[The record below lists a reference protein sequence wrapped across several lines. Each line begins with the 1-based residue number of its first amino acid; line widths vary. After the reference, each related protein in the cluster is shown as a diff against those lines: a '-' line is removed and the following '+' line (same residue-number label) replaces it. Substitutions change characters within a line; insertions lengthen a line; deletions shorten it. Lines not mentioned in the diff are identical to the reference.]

1 MVVIYH
7 WLEGV
12 EVDIFIDWTQYIHVC
27 KVIYKY
33 TCIGAYT
40 LAAVQ
45 KKDIL
50 TWFYKW
56 VVGQGLGTDGAK
68 LQLRNSILD

>member
-33 TCIGAYT
+33 TCIGAY
-40 LAAVQ
+40 LSSCAEKGYFNMV
-45 KKDIL
+45 L
-50 TWFYKW
+50 
-56 VVGQGLGTDGAK
+56 
-68 LQLRNSILD
+68 